1 MANQS
6 LISMFSDYGKIVY
19 GDRFVGRKKEIA
31 QIEQR
36 VLGKNYGNLAVM
48 GMPRIGKSSLV
59 WEAIMTKKEEL
70 LKDKTVAIY
79 FSAGVFQ
86 SSNDFFKSLVRLCDD
101 DLSIYCDDKRYS
113 KIIELCVSP
122 LKEEN
127 DSVEVVHLVTRYFKF
142 VKRILEYK
150 VIFVIDEFDGV
161 QKYFALSD
169 FQLLR
174 ELSYNPETKICVV
187 TCSRKTIQ
195 DIESINGAISNFY
208 GTFDEIRLAM
218 YSSEDLDAY
227 WERLDGAKF
236 DQEYKEQAK
245 YYVGGHPYLLDFYNY
260 TTILSSDNETITD
273 RQLQLLEHFKTIQKT
288 MKDEKLLDKSIQLI
302 LGPVYDVT
310 TIDEEKL
317 LKYGFIRKMRVEEK
331 KETLGRMIGWSANGW
346 TYACFSDFL
355 TLYFMEEHLT
365 SVEYWPLWTRTEKE
379 IREVIKIVVKNKYG
393 DDWETSIQA
402 ENGKSQNWQTK
413 FDALKRTRQTTR
425 DKFENSSNDLVDY
438 TLTRD
443 MYDVFMAPLWIQG
456 FSEIFK
462 DGQKKDWANVF
473 NFLSDVRN
481 PVAHNNLDFIGEND
495 ITKAKE
501 YCEKILKTIKEWKSS
516 LSEG

>member
-6 LISMFSDYGKIVY
+6 LISMFSDYGKIVW

-48 GMPRIGKSSLV
+48 GLPRIGKSSLV
-59 WEAIMTKKEEL
+59 WEAIMTKKDKL
-70 LKDKTVAIY
+70 LKEKTIAIY

-86 SSNDFFKSLVRLCDD
+86 NSNDFFKSLVRLCDD
-101 DLSIYCDDKRYS
+101 DLSISCTDEKYS
-113 KIIELCVSP
+113 KIVEQCVNP
-122 LKEEN
+122 LKDEN
-127 DSVEVVHLVTRYFKF
+127 VSVEIVHLVTKYFKF

-195 DIESINGAISNFY
+195 DIESRNGAISNFY

-218 YSSEDLDAY
+218 YSSEDLDEY
-227 WERLDGAKF
+227 WGRLDSANF
-236 DQEYKEQAK
+236 DKQYRQQAQ
-245 YYVGGHPYLLDFYNY
+245 YYVGGHPFLLDFYNY
-260 TTILSSDNETITD
+260 ITISLSDSETITD
-273 RQLQLLEHFKTIQKT
+273 RQLPLLEHFKTIQKT

-317 LKYGFIRKMRVEEK
+317 LKYGFIRKMHVDEK
-331 KETLGRMIGWSANGW
+331 VETLGRMIGWNSNGW

-379 IREVIKIVVKNKYG
+379 IRDVIKTVVKNKYG
-393 DDWETSIQA
+393 NDWEIGLQA
-402 ENGKSQNWQTK
+402 EYGESQNWQTK
-413 FDALKRTRQTTR
+413 FDALRRTRQTTK
-425 DKFENSSNDLVDY
+425 DKFANASNDLVDY

-443 MYDVFMAPLWIQG
+443 MYDVFMAPLWSG
-456 FSEIFK
+456 DFTNVFE
-462 DGQKKDWANVF
+462 GPKKEWGAIF

-481 PVAHNNLDFIGEND
+481 PVAHNNLEFIGEGEVS
-495 ITKAKE
+495 KAKE
-501 YCEKILKTIKEWKSS
+501 YCKKILNAIERWKNFS
-516 LSEG
+516 

>member
-6 LISMFSDYGKIVY
+6 LISLFSDYGEIVH

-48 GMPRIGKSSLV
+48 GLPRIGKSSLV

-70 LKDKTVAIY
+70 LKEKTIAIY
-79 FSAGVFQ
+79 FSAGVFHN
-86 SSNDFFKSLVRLCDD
+86 SKDFFKSLVRFCDD
-101 DLSIYCDDKRYS
+101 ELSICCDDERYS
-113 KIIELCVSP
+113 KILERCVNP
-122 LKEEN
+122 LNEEN
-127 DSVEVVHLVTRYFKF
+127 DSIEIIHLVTKYFKF
-142 VKRILEYK
+142 IRRILDYK

-161 QKYFALSD
+161 QKYFELPD

-174 ELSYNPETKICVV
+174 ELSYNPDTKICVV

-195 DIESINGAISNFY
+195 DIESTNGAISNFY

-227 WERLDGAKF
+227 WGRLDNTKF
-236 DQEYKEQAK
+236 DKEYQQQAQ
-245 YYVGGHPYLLDFYNY
+245 YYVGGHPFLLDFYNY
-260 TTILSSDNETITD
+260 TTMSLDGSETIAN

-317 LKYGFIRKMRVEEK
+317 LKYGFIRKIFVEEK
-331 KETLGRMIGWSANGW
+331 METLGRMIGWNSKGQ

-365 SVEYWPLWTRTEKE
+365 SVEYWPLWTKTEKE
-379 IREVIKIVVKNKYG
+379 IRGLIKTVIKNKYG
-393 DDWETSIQA
+393 SDWETSMQA
-402 ENGKSQNWQTK
+402 ELGNSQNWQTK
-413 FDALKRTRQTTR
+413 FDTLKHTRKTTR
-425 DKFENSSNDLVDY
+425 DKFKNSSNNLVDY

-443 MYDVFMAPLWIQG
+443 MYDIFMAPLWIQG
-456 FSEIFK
+456 FSDVFN
-462 DGQKKDWANVF
+462 GQKREWATIF

-481 PVAHNNLDFIGEND
+481 PVAHNNLEFIGED
-495 ITKAKE
+495 EVTKAKN
-501 YCEKILKTIKEWKSS
+501 YCEMILRAINNWKS
-516 LSEG
+516 LPLEE